1 MRDQRYILHID
12 MDAFFASVE
21 QLDNP
26 KLAGR
31 PLIVGGNPK
40 SRGVVAACS
49 YEARRYGIHSAMAGA
64 KAFRLCPQAI
74 FVRPRIERYH
84 EISTHIMEIFRRSTA
99 LVEPLS
105 LDEAFLDISADHH
118 SFAAAA
124 QTAES
129 IRSQIFQ
136 ETGLTGS
143 AGVSY
148 NKFLAKTASD
158 INKPDGLTVISHKEA
173 KSFIASLAIGKFY
186 GVGKVT
192 EQKMHTLGIRT
203 GQDLLRF
210 SKKEL
215 LVLFGKAGAYF
226 HDIARGI
233 DTRPVQRKRT
243 RKSMGTET
251 TLQTDIL
258 DLDLI
263 RQIVE
268 DLAQKVAQGLRSKGM
283 GGHTITLKVRYHDFT
298 TVTRSLS
305 LSSPLYDA
313 REILHH
319 TPHLLRSTEAGKRR
333 IRLLGI
339 TISNLT
345 TCQRKN
351 LSSCISLLRKKQQSI
366 STEEQTQPEMIITL
380 STLQR
385 EKTVYFYI

>member
-1 MRDQRYILHID
+1 MRKQRYILHID

-49 YEARRYGIHSAMAGA
+49 YEARKYGIHSAMAGA
-64 KAFRLCPQAI
+64 RAYKLCPQAI
-74 FVRPRIERYH
+74 FVRPRIERYR
-84 EISTHIMEIFRRSTA
+84 EVSIHIMEIFRRHTN

-105 LDEAFLDISADHH
+105 LDEAFLDISADHL
-118 SFAAAA
+118 SISSAA

-158 INKPDGLTVISHKEA
+158 INKPDGLTIISQKQA

-210 SKKEL
+210 DKKEL
-215 LVLFGKAGAYF
+215 LLLFGKPGAYF
-226 HDIARGI
+226 YEIARGI
-233 DTRPVQRKRT
+233 DNRPVQSSRT
-243 RKSMGTET
+243 RKSIGTET

-258 DLDLI
+258 DLALI
-263 RQIVE
+263 REIIQNLAHKVE
-268 DLAQKVAQGLRSKGM
+268 QGLHAREM
-283 GGHTITLKVRYHDFT
+283 GGHTVTLKVRYHDFT
-298 TVTRSLS
+298 TITRSLS

-313 REILHH
+313 KEILQH
-319 TPHLLRSTEAGKRR
+319 TPYLLRSTEAGKRR

-345 TCQRKN
+345 TKFEKKPVQLNLPFKEKN
-351 LSSCISLLRKKQQSI
+351 NSQPSLQSG
-366 STEEQTQPEMIITL
+366 SDAE
-380 STLQR
+380 
-385 EKTVYFYI
+385 

>member
-1 MRDQRYILHID
+1 

-49 YEARRYGIHSAMAGA
+49 YEARKYGIHSAMAGA
-64 KAFRLCPQAI
+64 RAYKLCPQAI
-74 FVRPRIERYH
+74 FVRPRIERYR
-84 EISTHIMEIFRRSTA
+84 EVSIHIMEIFRRHTN

-105 LDEAFLDISADHH
+105 LDEAFLDISADHL
-118 SFAAAA
+118 SISSAA

-158 INKPDGLTVISHKEA
+158 INKPDGLTIISQKQA

-210 SKKEL
+210 DKKEL
-215 LVLFGKAGAYF
+215 LLLFGKPGAYF
-226 HDIARGI
+226 YEIARGI
-233 DTRPVQRKRT
+233 DNRPVQSSRT
-243 RKSMGTET
+243 RKSIGTET

-258 DLDLI
+258 DLALI
-263 RQIVE
+263 REIIQNLAHKVE
-268 DLAQKVAQGLRSKGM
+268 QGLHAREM
-283 GGHTITLKVRYHDFT
+283 GGHTVTLKVRYHDFT
-298 TVTRSLS
+298 TITRSLS

-313 REILHH
+313 KEILQH
-319 TPHLLRSTEAGKRR
+319 TPYLLRSTEAGKRR

-345 TCQRKN
+345 TKFEKKPVQLNLPFKEKN
-351 LSSCISLLRKKQQSI
+351 NSQPSLQSG
-366 STEEQTQPEMIITL
+366 SDAE
-380 STLQR
+380 
-385 EKTVYFYI
+385 